1 MKKIVYCAAVL
12 LVLACGLSSCGQ
24 VKEDPAPEMGSI
36 YAVSDNYFN
45 LEQTHEW
52 KELGTLLQGLSTLA
66 ADSPYDLGVLMGH
79 VESLCTRVSADQ
91 ALDLSVPDEVTDQL
105 MPEDLAE
112 AYEVYDQAKSAFLT
126 ALQKAPAALTDPD
139 SAFRAALP
147 SLVQGLEE
155 IDLTLRQTRAW
166 EDDPAWMQQYIKDL
180 GDFAQQLEA
189 AAALLNSDEEES
201 Q

>member
-1 MKKIVYCAAVL
+1 MKKRFVTLALAL
-12 LVLACGLSSCGQ
+12 LLACALAACGGEPGADQ
-24 VKEDPAPEMGSI
+24 GEGSQL
-36 YAVSDNYFN
+36 YAAADNYFN

-52 KELGTLLQGLSTLA
+52 EELGTLLQGLSTLA

-147 SLVQGLEE
+147 GLVQGLEE

-166 EDDPAWMQQYIKDL
+166 EDDPAWMQQYIEKL

-189 AAALLNSDEEES
+189 AAALLG
-201 Q
+201 

>member
-147 SLVQGLEE
+147 GLVQGLEE